1 MSTPEIYRIADP
13 AALAAASVSGAYEG
27 EAHDRADGFIHC
39 SSLAQIADTLQ
50 AHYADARRLAVAVID
65 AGALGGTLKWEAS
78 RGGELFPHIYGPL
91 PFSAVRAV
99 HLITRT
105 EDGWRLPQELCP

>member
-1 MSTPEIYRIADP
+1 MNAHLIYRIADP
-13 AALAAASVSGAYEG
+13 AALAAASAAGSYEG

-39 SSLAQIADTLQ
+39 SSLAQIAGTLE
-50 AHYADARRLAVAVID
+50 AHYAENRRLAVAVID
-65 AGALGGTLKWEAS
+65 TNELGNTLKWEAS

-99 HLITRT
+99 HLITRS
-105 EDGWRLPQELCP
+105 ENGWRLPQELCP

>member
-1 MSTPEIYRIADP
+1 MNTQEIYRIADP
-13 AALAAASVSGAYEG
+13 AALAAASVSGVYDG

-39 SSLAQIADTLQ
+39 STLAQIAGTLE
-50 AHYADARRLAVAVID
+50 AHYAGASRLAVAVID
-65 AGALGGTLKWEAS
+65 AGALGATLKFEAS

-99 HLITRT
+99 HLITRG
-105 EDGWRLPQELCP
+105 ENGWRLPQELCP